1 MWYND
6 RKAIIGEE
14 IPLGRSALPP
24 QSGNR
29 NFSGLCRLYGI
40 IATVKL
46 WHSKN
51 CLQGEALCGRA
62 APQFL

>member
-46 WHSKN
+46 
-51 CLQGEALCGRA
+51 
-62 APQFL
+62 